1 MLNYE
6 IESKLSQK
14 AEKWELNSLQQELN
28 SLKNENRELRDTI
41 QRCESKFQNC
51 YSAFE
56 LLQRILLDSGQMTET
71 EDLHSLMQYL

>member
-1 MLNYE
+1 MNYE
-6 IESKLSQK
+6 VESKLNQK
-14 AEKWELNSLQQELN
+14 ADKWELDDLRQELN
-28 SLKNENRELRDTI
+28 TLKNENRNLRETI
-41 QRCESKFQNC
+41 QTCESKFQNY